1 MSAIA
6 DECVGAMYIFEPIL
20 DGYSR
25 VDVQMYLK
33 TIRGTSTISEYIH
46 MQGLMANG
54 DEGYTMIEAYMDAI
68 ADWETLGNTKVTL
81 DSIR

>member
-6 DECVGAMYIFEPIL
+6 DQCVGAMYIFEPIL

-25 VDVQMYLK
+25 VDVQIYLK
-33 TIRGTSTISEYIH
+33 TIRGTSTISEYTH